1 MAILEG
7 RVEKRR
13 NNAMRIRIVSW
24 LIVIA
29 FTFLYADTV
38 TAERIKDI
46 SSIHGIRQNQLVGY
60 GLVIGLEGTG
70 DNSKAAMVRTSM
82 SNLLE
87 NFGISI
93 PKNDFKLKN
102 VAAVM
107 VTAELPAF
115 ARKGSRIDVT
125 VSSMGDADS
134 LYGGTLLLTSLK
146 GIDGNVYALSQGN
159 LLVGGISAG
168 GAGASVKK
176 NFLTVGKIVNGAIVE
191 REVPNSFGTSE
202 ELILTLHKPDFTT
215 ISRMIDIINSAL
227 SDRLAVATDPGT
239 VRIAVPS
246 IFQGDLVSMATFIEG
261 LEITTDDVAKVIVNE
276 KTGTVVIGQNVRIS
290 KVAIAHGNLSIEVK
304 TTAEVSQPLPFSVG
318 ETVVVPNTS
327 IDIKENNSKL
337 FVVDAGVTIGELVR
351 ALNAIGV
358 SPRDLMSIFQA
369 LKTAGALK
377 AEIEVM

>member
-1 MAILEG
+1 
-7 RVEKRR
+7 
-13 NNAMRIRIVSW
+13 MRIRIVSW